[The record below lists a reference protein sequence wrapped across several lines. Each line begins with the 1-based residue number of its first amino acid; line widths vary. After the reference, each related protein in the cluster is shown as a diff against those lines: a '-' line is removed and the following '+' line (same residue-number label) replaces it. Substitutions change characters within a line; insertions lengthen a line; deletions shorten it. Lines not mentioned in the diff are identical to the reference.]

1 MWFRRPP
8 SPPSRSDRWTAFA
21 TQLGAEPAGDAA
33 ERLRR
38 FLDLDDAEVRD
49 VHVLR
54 RPGAPSLFLFDV
66 VRRRS
71 GPLGQVVRWS
81 SWALLRGDRPV
92 SAVSFRAA
100 PRREA
105 VLESLEASRTGA
117 VRVDL
122 SAWPEVD
129 ARLAVLARDAAAA
142 RSLLTPVV
150 SAALGDLLAR
160 GPGAA
165 VGGADSAGPKL
176 LGKLGSGVPEAPPLL
191 SCRASSGSIQRMSS
205 LPNRRPSSSPRDRK
219 SVV

>member
-8 SPPSRSDRWTAFA
+8 PTPGRSERWAAFA
-21 TQLGAEPAGDAA
+21 ERLGAERAGDAA

-54 RPGAPSLFLFDV
+54 RPGAPALYLFDV

-71 GPLGQVVRWS
+71 GPTGEVVRWS
-81 SWALLRGDRPV
+81 SWALVRGDRPI
-92 SAVSFRAA
+92 SAVSFRAG
-100 PRREA
+100 PRRDA

-122 SAWPEVD
+122 AAWPEVD
-129 ARLAVLARDAAAA
+129 AALAVLARDPAAA
-142 RSLLTPVV
+142 RALLTPAVTSV
-150 SAALGDLLAR
+150 LRELVAL

-165 VGGADSAGPKL
+165 VVAAERHLLARVDVKPDADPADLAPLATGLLALAAALPAGG
-176 LGKLGSGVPEAPPLL
+176 PP
-191 SCRASSGSIQRMSS
+191 SIDEGDF
-205 LPNRRPSSSPRDRK
+205 LTLA
-219 SVV
+219 

>member
-21 TQLGAEPAGDAA
+21 AQLGAEPAGDAA

-150 SAALGDLLAR
+150 TAALGDLLAL

-165 VGGADSAGPKL
+165 VVVAERHLLARVDVEEAGDPADLGPMVGGLLALAERLSSA
-176 LGKLGSGVPEAPPLL
+176 APP
-191 SCRASSGSIQRMSS
+191 SIDDGDF
-205 LPNRRPSSSPRDRK
+205 LTLG
-219 SVV
+219 